1 MLARDIT
8 AEQYRFVAKRR
19 ALQCLDDPFSGEEFD
34 VPEEE
39 LNYLK
44 KYFLGKNNRVADK
57 SRKENDRLDISA
69 EEGSDKEGILLQMFL
84 KWGQNNFEKVEKPEV
99 EIFKQRIISPK
110 RNFFLGKSIPFQ
122 KLPNK
127 N

>member
-1 MLARDIT
+1 LLARDIT

-69 EEGSDKEGILLQMFL
+69 EEGSDKEEEHERLDIGAEESSDKEGRMNFQM
-84 KWGQNNFEKVEKPEV
+84 KVLT
-99 EIFKQRIISPK
+99 
-110 RNFFLGKSIPFQ
+110 NLGSAMKIGRS
-122 KLPNK
+122 
-127 N
+127 